1 MCHAR
6 QGSEQMAAAAQ
17 GIEDHSREQ
26 LMDRK
31 TGLRS
36 PLGQLGPALR
46 QDGGLS
52 TQILVERPM
61 LVGSF
66 GPDQAGLFPIY
77 TCSSFITKYD
87 GQKI

>member
-61 LVGSF
+61 LSWPRIRK
-66 GPDQAGLFPIY
+66 PDTHTPAQGHMHTEIW
-77 TCSSFITKYD
+77 
-87 GQKI
+87 G

>member
-1 MCHAR
+1 
-6 QGSEQMAAAAQ
+6 MAAAAQ

-66 GPDQAGLFPIY
+66 GPDQAGLY
-77 TCSSFITKYD
+77 GEVVSCTCRCHTEV
-87 GQKI
+87 

>member
-31 TGLRS
+31 TGLQS

-46 QDGGLS
+46 QDEGLS
-52 TQILVERPM
+52 TQILLERPT

-66 GPDQAGLFPIY
+66 GPDQAGLY
-77 TCSSFITKYD
+77 GEVVSCRCQTEV
-87 GQKI
+87 